1 MHHLW
6 ECRTTCEGQTP
17 DRDTPLAQ
25 VVLHVHC
32 HCVRGLHVLE
42 IHRKAHVLT
51 LTPITT
57 INLVIIIVA
66 VVITIINV
74 TVIVM
79 ARAGRHR

>member
-25 VVLHVHC
+25 VVLHV
-32 HCVRGLHVLE
+32 LE
-42 IHRKAHVLT
+42 IHGKAHVLT